1 MANAVATEGNQ
12 PVPLAVRNRPDEFK
26 IEQGL
31 HADQLPFLF
40 QVCAGACQYFEL
52 ILTFTDWR
60 CHNRDPS
67 SHPPK
72 IDRAEKRRRG
82 Y

>member
-40 QVCAGACQYFEL
+40 QVGGASL
-52 ILTFTDWR
+52 KVIALT
-60 CHNRDPS
+60 S
-67 SHPPK
+67 
-72 IDRAEKRRRG
+72 

>member
-1 MANAVATEGNQ
+1 MADAVATEGNH
-12 PVPLAVRNRPDEFK
+12 PVPLTVRNRPDEFK

-40 QVCAGACQYFEL
+40 QVSVGACQET
-52 ILTFTDWR
+52 TFST
-60 CHNRDPS
+60 PT
-67 SHPPK
+67 P
-72 IDRAEKRRRG
+72 